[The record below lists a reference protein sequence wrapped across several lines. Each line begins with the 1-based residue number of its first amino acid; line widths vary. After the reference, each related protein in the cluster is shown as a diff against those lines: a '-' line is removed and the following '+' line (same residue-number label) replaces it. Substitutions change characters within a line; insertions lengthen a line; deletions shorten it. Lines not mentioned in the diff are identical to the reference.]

1 VKKLLTCL
9 CSLAFLAQAQTI
21 LQCRQRFN
29 TYLNFRGGLSGAVKF
44 DDDAIYF
51 MRGGKKEYAIYREE
65 LPALS
70 AFFESCTV
78 KQQAQLMRAKGT
90 RKLSR
95 RECDS
100 LLINAE
106 SRLPVTANGSTR
118 PLQDLRI
125 AIDPGHFGTT
135 LAEAGVEQKF
145 LYFPKDPVKFP
156 NDSVKLFESSL
167 TFNTAVILKNML
179 EEQGATV
186 FLSRNEGNFT
196 SFNCTFSDWMSR
208 HRKRTLD
215 SLRGAGVLAE
225 QKYRRLQKCN
235 DYQFFWDFFRD
246 YDLANRAA
254 KINNFNPYLTLIIH
268 YNVDEKNVPW
278 KTHSRK
284 NFSMTFIGGG
294 FTPGDLQRE
303 ESKMHFMRL
312 LITGQLEQSEKLS
325 ALTVSN
331 FSRLL
336 EIPIARQSDATYL
349 AKNCLPTPSRGVF
362 CRNLVLCRKIN
373 SPLVY
378 GESLYQDNE
387 RETEML
393 MKSDV
398 DLYGIK
404 TNDRLRKVAQS
415 YFEAVMAFVKETS
428 TH

>member
-1 VKKLLTCL
+1 MLTCL

-29 TYLNFRGGLSGAVKF
+29 TYLNFRGALDGVVKF
-44 DDDAIYF
+44 DDDAIYL
-51 MRGGKKEYAIYREE
+51 MSAGKREFAIYQEE

-70 AFFESCTV
+70 AYFQSSDA

-100 LLINAE
+100 ILINSE
-106 SRLPVTANGSTR
+106 SRDIRSASYGQLPLKDV
-118 PLQDLRI
+118 RI

-135 LAEAGVEQKF
+135 LAEARVEQKF

-156 NDSVKLFESSL
+156 KDSVKLFESSL
-167 TFNTAVILKNML
+167 TFNTALILKNML
-179 EEQGATV
+179 EEQGARV
-186 FLSRNEGNFT
+186 FLSRDEGNYT
-196 SFNCTFSDWMSR
+196 SFNCTFHDWMSR
-208 HRKRTLD
+208 HRKGTLD
-215 SLRGAGVLAE
+215 SLRGAGAITE
-225 QKYRRLQKCN
+225 QKYRKLLKCN

-254 KINNFNPYLTLIIH
+254 KINKFNPHVTLIIH

-294 FTPGDLQRE
+294 FTLGDLQRD
-303 ESKMHFMRL
+303 ESRMHFIRL
-312 LITGQLEQSEKLS
+312 LITGQLTQSEKLS
-325 ALTVSN
+325 ALTVFN
-331 FSRLL
+331 FSKLL

-349 AKNCLPTPSRGVF
+349 AKNCLATPSRGVF

-387 RETEML
+387 FEAERL
-393 MKSDV
+393 MRSNL

-404 TNDRLRKVAQS
+404 TNERLQKVAQS
-415 YFEAVMAFVKETS
+415 YYNAVVDFVKGTS
-428 TH
+428 SQ